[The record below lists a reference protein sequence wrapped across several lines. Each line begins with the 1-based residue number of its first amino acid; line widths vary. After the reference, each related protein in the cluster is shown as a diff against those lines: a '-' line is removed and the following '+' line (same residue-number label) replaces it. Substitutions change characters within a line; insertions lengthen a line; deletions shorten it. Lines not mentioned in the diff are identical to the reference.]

1 MTGPAGVS
9 TSPVGTIVLWGGAA
23 VNTPAGWLPCQGQSL
38 IRAAYPALF
47 SVIGTTY
54 GAPDG
59 ATFNLPNTLGITVR
73 GADNTIPLGSTGGND
88 TVTLNANNIPAHT
101 HSITDPGHN
110 HDVILTQGYDANQYS
125 AVVSGQ
131 ISYIGM
137 SEGYLSPRWTDPQA
151 AVTNTTGITA
161 TNANTTTGTAVNVT
175 NEYIAL
181 NYMIK
186 VA

>member
-1 MTGPAGVS
+1 
-9 TSPVGTIVLWGGAA
+9 VLWGGAA

-38 IRAAYPALF
+38 IRAAYSALF

-54 GAPDG
+54 GASDG

-73 GADNTIPLGSTGGND
+73 GADNTIPLGSTGGSD
-88 TVTLNANNIPAHT
+88 TVTLNANNLPAHT
-101 HSITDPGHN
+101 HSITDPGHSHN
-110 HDVILTQGYDANQYS
+110 VTLTDLYNNGGGGS
-125 AVVSGQ
+125 AITYVGQLPGGSGGNRTQ
-131 ISYIGM
+131 TG
-137 SEGYLSPRWTDPQA
+137 G
-151 AVTNTTGITA
+151 AVTTTTGITA
-161 TNANTTTGTAVNVT
+161 TNVNTTTGTAVNVT